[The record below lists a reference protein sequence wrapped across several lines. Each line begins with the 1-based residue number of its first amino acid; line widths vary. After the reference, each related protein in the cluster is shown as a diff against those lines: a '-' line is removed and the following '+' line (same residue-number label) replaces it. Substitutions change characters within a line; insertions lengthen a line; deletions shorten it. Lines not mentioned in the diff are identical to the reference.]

1 MSRLSYARNAQL
13 KGITLVFALLFASA
27 CASGHAAGSS
37 RMVGAESGIDD
48 YTQQMLFKRYSDIDF
63 QLQLGGEML
72 VRKVQYAGADDMIIP
87 AYLFMP
93 RDTTRK
99 HPAIIMVHGGVHG
112 DFEPLYVPEVRSLVA
127 RGYIVIAPEYR
138 GSTGYGREHYDAI
151 DYGGKEVED
160 CIRAHDYLAEY
171 VSWADMD
178 RLGIMGWSHGGFI
191 TLHAIFRRPE
201 LFKVAVAHVPVA
213 DLPTRMKMH
222 SESYRRTFAAQKGY
236 GGTFEQNP
244 KPYLDRS
251 PMTHARELEVP
262 LLVHAAD
269 NDQDVFIPENHNLRD
284 SMHVAGKDSAGLYT
298 YKEWHNP
305 PGGHEFSRVDTK
317 QAHESW
323 SESVAFL
330 DARLHPER

>member
-1 MSRLSYARNAQL
+1 MSRLSYFRSSHLQATT
-13 KGITLVFALLFASA
+13 ITLALLLVSA
-27 CASGHAAGSS
+27 CATGGSGRSS
-37 RMVGAESGIDD
+37 QMVGAESGIDD

-63 QLQLGGEML
+63 QLQLGSEMI

-93 RDTTRK
+93 HDTTRK
-99 HPAIIMVHGGVHG
+99 HPAIIMIHGGVHG
-112 DFEPLYVPEVRSLVA
+112 DFEPLYIPQVRSLVS

-138 GSTGYGREHYDAI
+138 GSTGYGREHYRAI

-171 VSWADMD
+171 VSWADLD
-178 RLGIMGWSHGGFI
+178 RLGIIGWSHGGFI

-222 SESYRRTFAAQKGY
+222 SEAYRRTFVAQKAY
-236 GGTFEQNP
+236 GGSFEQNP

-251 PMTHARELEVP
+251 PMTHARELQVP
-262 LLVHAAD
+262 LLVQTAD

-284 SMHVAGKDSAGLYT
+284 SMHVAGKDTAGLYT

-323 SESVAFL
+323 TESVAFL

>member
-1 MSRLSYARNAQL
+1 MPRLSYLRSAHTKATTI
-13 KGITLVFALLFASA
+13 GIAILLASA
-27 CASGHAAGSS
+27 CATGASAGRS
-37 RMVGAESGIDD
+37 AERDD
-48 YTQQMLFKRYSDIDF
+48 QFAQDRVLKRFTDVDF
-63 QLQLGGEML
+63 QLQLASEMI

-93 RDTTRK
+93 RDTARRHAT
-99 HPAIIMVHGGVHG
+99 IIMVHEDLHG
-112 DFEPLYVPEVRSLVA
+112 DFKPLYVPELRALVH

-138 GSTGYGREHYDAI
+138 GSTGYGREFFDAI

-160 CIRAHDYLAEY
+160 VIQAHDYLSAL
-171 VSWADMD
+171 VASADLD

-201 LFKVAVAHVPVA
+201 LFKAAVAIVPVT
-213 DLPTRMKMH
+213 DLPTRMKNH
-222 SESYRRTFAAQKGY
+222 SADYRQFFANQKAY

-244 KPYLDRS
+244 KPYLERS
-251 PMTHARELEVP
+251 PVTHARELKVP

-269 NDQDVFIPENHNLRD
+269 NDDDVFIVENHNLRD
-284 SMHVAGKDSAGLYT
+284 SMAVAGKDTAGLYT

-305 PGGHEFSRVDTK
+305 PGGHQFSRVDTP
-317 QAHESW
+317 QARESW
-323 SESVAFL
+323 TETLAFL

>member
-1 MSRLSYARNAQL
+1 MPRLSYPRSAQL
-13 KGITLVFALLFASA
+13 KATTIGFALLLATA
-27 CASGHAAGSS
+27 CATAAGATRGGSPQ
-37 RMVGAESGIDD
+37 ADD
-48 YTQQMLFKRYSDIDF
+48 FAQQQVLKRFTDVDF
-63 QLQLGGEML
+63 QLQLSSEMI

-93 RDTTRK
+93 RDTTRR
-99 HPAIIMVHGGVHG
+99 HATIVMVHEDLHG
-112 DFEPLYVPEVRSLVA
+112 DFKTLYVPELRALVS

-138 GSTGYGREHYDAI
+138 GSTGYGREYYDAI

-160 CIRAHDYLAEY
+160 VLEAHDYLRAL
-171 VSWADMD
+171 VPNADLD

-201 LFKVAVAHVPVA
+201 LFKAAVAVVPVA
-213 DLPTRMKMH
+213 DLVERM
-222 SESYRRTFAAQKGY
+222 RTHPANYHHLFAAQKAY
-236 GGTFEQNP
+236 GADIAQNP

-251 PMTHARELEVP
+251 PITHARELKVP

-269 NDQDVFIPENHNLRD
+269 NDSDVFIAENHHLRD
-284 SMHVAGKDSAGLYT
+284 SMVVAGKDTAGLYT

-305 PGGHEFSRVDTK
+305 PGGHQFSRVDTK
-317 QAHESW
+317 QARESW
-323 SESVAFL
+323 TETLAFL

>member
-1 MSRLSYARNAQL
+1 
-13 KGITLVFALLFASA
+13 
-27 CASGHAAGSS
+27 
-37 RMVGAESGIDD
+37 
-48 YTQQMLFKRYSDIDF
+48 
-63 QLQLGGEML
+63 
-72 VRKVQYAGADDMIIP
+72 
-87 AYLFMP
+87 
-93 RDTTRK
+93 
-99 HPAIIMVHGGVHG
+99 
-112 DFEPLYVPEVRSLVA
+112 
-127 RGYIVIAPEYR
+127 
-138 GSTGYGREHYDAI
+138 
-151 DYGGKEVED
+151 
-160 CIRAHDYLAEY
+160 
-171 VSWADMD
+171 
-178 RLGIMGWSHGGFI
+178 MGWSHGGFI

-222 SESYRRTFAAQKGY
+222 SEGYRKTFAAQKGY

-251 PMTHARELEVP
+251 PMTHARELKVP

-305 PGGHEFSRVDTK
+305 PGGHEFSRVETK
-317 QAHESW
+317 QGRESW

>member
-1 MSRLSYARNAQL
+1 VHHRFVIIA
-13 KGITLVFALLFASA
+13 TLLLATA
-27 CASGHAAGSS
+27 CATGGGKS
-37 RMVGAESGIDD
+37 RTALVGAESGIDD
-48 YTQQMLFKRYSDIDF
+48 YTQQMLFKRYTDIDF
-63 QLQLGGEML
+63 QLQLGNEMI
-72 VRKVQYAGADDMIIP
+72 VHKVSYAGADDMIIP

-93 RDTTRK
+93 RDSTRK
-99 HPAIIMVHGGVHG
+99 HAAIIMVHGGVHG
-112 DFEPLYVPEVRSLVA
+112 DFETLYVPEVRSLVA

-138 GSTGYGREHYDAI
+138 GSSGYGRSHYDAI

-160 CIRAHDYLAEY
+160 VIQAHDYLAAL
-171 VSWADMD
+171 VPSADLD

-191 TLHAIFRRPE
+191 TLHSIFRRPE

-213 DLPTRMKMH
+213 DLPTRMQMH
-222 SESYRRTFAAQKGY
+222 SEGYRRTFAAQKGY

-244 KPYLDRS
+244 APYIVRS
-251 PMTHARELEVP
+251 PISHARELQVP
-262 LLVHAAD
+262 LLVHTAD
-269 NDQDVFIPENHNLRD
+269 NDEDVYIPENRHLRD
-284 SMHVAGKDSAGLYT
+284 SMVVAGKDTAGLYT

-323 SESVAFL
+323 TETLAFL